1 MTTRE
6 TELPGVG
13 TKHTLE
19 LSSGEELVV
28 VEHRVGHW
36 ELARVDH
43 DGTTTPLATLQPRE
57 ASELG
62 RILSRSDTV
71 TEDSR
76 KQMLFEE
83 FSIEWVAL
91 DASSQLIG
99 QTLQE
104 AEVRART
111 GVSVIAILR
120 PEGSMASPPPDARF
134 QDGDTL
140 VVIGQPDQ
148 VEAFLRTYSKLAPE
162 S

>member
-13 TKHTLE
+13 TKYTLE
-19 LSSGEELVV
+19 LAAGEQLVV
-28 VEHRVGHW
+28 VEHRLGHW
-36 ELARVDH
+36 ELARVD
-43 DGTTTPLATLQPRE
+43 DEGNTTLLATLQSRE
-57 ASELG
+57 AAELG
-62 RILSRSDTV
+62 RVLLRSAGS

-91 DASSQLIG
+91 DESSQLIG

-120 PEGSMASPPPDARF
+120 PEGSVASPPPDARF
-134 QDGDTL
+134 RDGDTL

-148 VEAFLRTYSKLAPE
+148 VETFLRTYSKLAPE

>member
-1 MTTRE
+1 MSTRE

-19 LSSGEELVV
+19 LSDGEEIVV

-36 ELARVDH
+36 ELARVAK
-43 DGTTTPLATLQPRE
+43 DGTTTHLATLQSRE
-57 ASELG
+57 AAELG
-62 RILSRSDTV
+62 RVLSRGTV
-71 TEDSR
+71 STEDPR

-91 DASSQLIG
+91 DDTSPLIG
-99 QTLQE
+99 HTLQE

-134 QDGDTL
+134 QSGDTL

-148 VEAFLRTYSKLAPE
+148 VDTFLRTYSKLAPE
-162 S
+162 N